1 MSLST
6 HSKPARRQLLETPY
20 KDERERSIEAR
31 MSKGIQPKGLD
42 QLLGWFCEVISDEV
56 PVALHK
62 AGVWRDHGED
72 AAGGS
77 KLGTPA
83 WSDPFRRFIEG
94 VDHPSALD
102 SDGYYKWPLRAAL
115 SRMDR
120 NRKPL
125 VARMLFQLA
134 LMGGDWRRLADKM
147 SYPTEIMELTIE
159 RALFLCWREY
169 ASERRLT

>member
-1 MSLST
+1 MTGT
-6 HSKPARRQLLETPY
+6 HSKPLRRQALEYPHQR
-20 KDERERSIEAR
+20 EHERSIESR

-42 QLLGWFCEVISDEV
+42 QLLGWFVELIHDEV

-62 AGVWRDHGED
+62 RGLWHDHGED

-102 SDGYYKWPLRAAL
+102 ADGYYKWPLRAAL
-115 SRMDR
+115 SRMER

-125 VARMLFQLA
+125 AARMLFQLA
-134 LMGGDWRRLADKM
+134 LLGGDWHRLADQM

-159 RALFLCWREY
+159 RALFHCWREF
-169 ASERRLT
+169 ASEGRLT